1 MNKPN
6 IGRVD
11 IILRAASKCTLVP
24 ILGANS
30 LIVTGTSMALT
41 QAYSGNEQQ
50 LSRHGNSLKAQI
62 ERPRDYW

>member
-1 MNKPN
+1 M
-6 IGRVD
+6 
-11 IILRAASKCTLVP
+11 LVP

-50 LSRHGNSLKAQI
+50 LSRHGNSLLKAQT
-62 ERPRDYW
+62 ERPRDYWQYRNEMDKVM